1 MTDLTRSRSPA
12 DRIPWLRLAAMGGGV
27 LLLAIFAPVLWLAAA
42 GGMGLVVLGL
52 VLALGYAATQA
63 LPWLGQVMEN
73 RLLAA
78 RKAEARRNPIEQLQ
92 NELVRRAQRLK
103 AFREALVV
111 VGGQVETI
119 SQMLAQ
125 RRHRDPQHELDRQ
138 EKALARLQQFHAL
151 NITRLQQAQAALD
164 DFRAAIERK
173 ESEWRIALAIDEASA
188 LLDPRAAEALM
199 QDLLTDTAL
208 SAVQDRFNSVFA
220 ELDVQMSSVDGPTRQ
235 LLAPDSLDRMDALQ
249 LPAVGVPAGSA
260 S

>member
-1 MTDLTRSRSPA
+1 MTSLTRSRPPTTS
-12 DRIPWLRLAAMGGGV
+12 ITWLRLAAIASGVV
-27 LLLAIFAPVLWLAAA
+27 LLAVFAPAIWLAVA
-42 GGMGLVVLGL
+42 GGMGLVVIGL
-52 VLALGYAATQA
+52 ILALGYAAAQA
-63 LPWLGQVMEN
+63 LPWLGQVLEN

-92 NELVRRAQRLK
+92 NELLRRADRLRS
-103 AFREALVV
+103 FREALVV

-188 LLDPRAAEALM
+188 LLDPRAAEAMM
-199 QDLLTDTAL
+199 QDLLADTAL
-208 SAVQDRFNSVFA
+208 SAVQERFNSVFA

-235 LLAPDSLDRMDALQ
+235 LLAPDSLSRMDALQ
-249 LPAVGVPAGSA
+249 LPAVPVQAGSA

>member
-1 MTDLTRSRSPA
+1 MTSLTRSPASPA
-12 DRIPWLRLAAMGGGV
+12 IPWLRWAAVAGGV
-27 LLLAIFAPVLWLAAA
+27 GLLALFAPVLWLAAA
-42 GGMGLVVLGL
+42 GGLGLVVTGLLLGL
-52 VLALGYAATQA
+52 AYAAVQA
-63 LPWLGQVMEN
+63 LPWLGQRLEN

-92 NELVRRAQRLK
+92 NELLRRAQRLK
-103 AFREALVV
+103 AFRDALVV

-125 RRHRDPQHELDRQ
+125 RRHHDPQHALDRQ

-151 NITRLQQAQAALD
+151 NIARLQQAQAALD

-173 ESEWRIALAIDEASA
+173 ESEWRIALAIDEATA
-188 LLDPRAAEALM
+188 MLDPRAADALV

-208 SAVQDRFNSVFA
+208 SAVQERFNSVFA
-220 ELDVQMSSVDGPTRQ
+220 ELDVQMSSVDGPTRR
-235 LLAPDSLDRMDALQ
+235 LLEPDSLSRMDALE
-249 LPAVGVPAGSA
+249 LPTLRTGSA